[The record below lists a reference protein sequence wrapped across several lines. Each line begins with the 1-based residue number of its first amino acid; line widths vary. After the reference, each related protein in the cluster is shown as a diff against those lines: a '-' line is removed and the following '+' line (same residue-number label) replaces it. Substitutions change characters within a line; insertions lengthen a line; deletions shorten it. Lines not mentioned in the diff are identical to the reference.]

1 MSVEWMHPEWLL
13 LLLLFPLLAFLP
25 LRGAEAA
32 LPFPRGGALSAEGA
46 RVRWAVARFP
56 VLLRVL
62 CLSLTTLALARPRT
76 VAAVVEEPSPGVPIV
91 VAIDVSS
98 SMLARDLGSRDRLEV
113 AKRTVADFVRARPDD
128 PIGVVAFA
136 AEALTLVPVTSLHPV
151 VLEALESLRVGLLED
166 GTAIGEGLATATNR
180 LRRLEAQDRVV
191 ILMSDGE
198 SNRGEV
204 DPREAARAAAAFGI
218 RVFTI
223 GVGSEGVAPIPVRTG
238 GAGVQLA
245 ELPVGIDESLL
256 RDIAQT
262 TGGRYF
268 RATDA
273 AGLRRVYAE
282 IDALVAS
289 PLEPRRVVQYAEWY
303 LPLLLAAV
311 AALAAEWMLRG
322 SRWGVVP

>member
-1 MSVEWMHPEWLL
+1 VSVEWVRPEWLL
-13 LLLLFPLLAFLP
+13 LLPLLPLLAVWP
-25 LRGAEAA
+25 RAGVGIA
-32 LPFPRGGALSAEGA
+32 LPFPRGGALAAQGA
-46 RVRWAVARFP
+46 RVRWVVARAP
-56 VLLRVL
+56 VLMRVL
-62 CLSLTTLALARPRT
+62 CLALVTLALARPRT
-76 VAAVVEEPSPGVPIV
+76 VAAVVEAPSPGIPIV

-98 SMLARDLGSRDRLEV
+98 SMLAQDFRPRDRLEV
-113 AKRTVADFVRARPDD
+113 AKRTVAEFVRARPDD

-136 AEALTLVPVTSLHPV
+136 AEALTLVPVTTLHPV
-151 VLEALESLRVGLLED
+151 VLEALGSLRVGLLED

-180 LRRLEAQDRVV
+180 LRRLEAEDRVV

-223 GVGSEGVAPIPVRTG
+223 GVGSEGVAPVPVRTED
-238 GAGVQLA
+238 AGVRFA

-256 RDIAQT
+256 RDIART

-273 AGLRRVYAE
+273 EALRRVYGE

-289 PLEPRRVVQYAEWY
+289 PVEARRVVRHAEWY
-303 LPLLLAAV
+303 LPLLLAA
-311 AALAAEWMLRG
+311 AAVLAAEWLLRG